1 MTYYIPV
8 GLMYSVEL
16 SMIRTR
22 TEASSKTLHYLV
34 IGMLKA
40 KRERNKQ
47 QQKNVAREI
56 SSALTIPTGWK
67 SFA

>member
-1 MTYYIPV
+1 MTYYITV

-34 IGMLKA
+34 IRMLKA

-56 SSALTIPTGWK
+56 SSVLTIPPGWK

>member
-1 MTYYIPV
+1 MTYYITV

-22 TEASSKTLHYLV
+22 TEASSKTLQYLV

-56 SSALTIPTGWK
+56 SSVLTIPPGWK

>member
-1 MTYYIPV
+1 MTYYITV

-22 TEASSKTLHYLV
+22 TEALSKTLHYLV

-56 SSALTIPTGWK
+56 SSVLTIPPGWK